1 MLLNIKEYLMD
12 LILENNI
19 EVSQI
24 QLPDAQINTDNIK
37 VIMINE
43 VPPQNPADYFYSKSD
58 MPDYM
63 KTTLEL
69 FHNAGMEVRDIN
81 DIISRGIYLTTAVK
95 SPKLQYAVSKEII
108 VNHLPILENEIDMF
122 PNLKVVM
129 LMGDVAKKAFNMI
142 AKKRTKRNA
151 IPSESTYKIRGNEF
165 YYGNLRVFPS
175 YIMTGGNI
183 LIEKSKC
190 AMISDDIS
198 RMMKIIVS

>member
-1 MLLNIKEYLMD
+1 MLVYIKEYLLE
-12 LILENNI
+12 LIRENNI
-19 EVSQI
+19 DESEI
-24 QLPDAQINTDNIK
+24 QLPDVQINTDNIK
-37 VIMINE
+37 AIMINE
-43 VPPQNPADYFYSKSD
+43 VPPQNPTDYFYSKSC

-81 DIISRGIYLTTAVK
+81 DILNMGIYITTAVK
-95 SPKLQYAVSKEII
+95 SPKLQYAVSTEII
-108 VNHLPILENEIDMF
+108 INHLPVLENEIDMF
-122 PNLKVVM
+122 PNLRVVM

-183 LIEKSKC
+183 LIEKTKC

-198 RMMKIIVS
+198 RM